1 MGIFILLIVIVVLF
15 IAAIGVILMKKD
27 NSNAVGKEKMTD
39 DVSVLMDEK
48 NNVMDEEII

>member
-1 MGIFILLIVIVVLF
+1 MVIFVVLIVILF
-15 IAAIGVILMKKD
+15 TISIGIILMKKD

-48 NNVMDEEII
+48 NNVMDDEII

>member
-1 MGIFILLIVIVVLF
+1 MVIFILLIVIVFLF
-15 IAAIGVILMKKD
+15 IATIAVILMKRD

-48 NNVMDEEII
+48 NNVMDDEII